1 MKKRKPVLSLR
12 ALMTATLIIAMLA
25 ISGGVVNA
33 SANHSSPSDTITV
46 EAERGT
52 ITLESHRVAGRL
64 YANATP
70 VEYTD
75 SFRTEITSD
84 SIALMIYDSLYQH
97 SVTTPDND
105 DYTLTVDPPFVS
117 GDGTDFYKTQAD
129 LRQSFIL
136 GNIAFMYDH
145 PEAFWVDLCGYT
157 LTASSSDGVCAVT
170 SITVQKAEYYTG
182 AFSQRATVAQGINT
196 AVSAIAE
203 GSTRYDTLK
212 NIHDYICA
220 KAEYDYDEAK
230 NGNTPEAH
238 TAAPLFNG
246 TEKFVCEGYAKS
258 FKVLCD
264 RFDIPC
270 VLVCGEGKTDTGS
283 EGHMWN
289 YVKMDDGKWYAVDVT
304 WDDQSSGTIHNYFLK
319 GSNTVNSDHTPG
331 KPGVINSD
339 GTQGSVDIFYPGLS
353 ETDYDPSQATT
364 TTSADG
370 TTTTSA
376 DGTTTTSA
384 DGTTTTSAD
393 GTTTTSAD
401 GTTTTSADGTTT
413 TSAEETTTTSADV
426 TTTTTTQ
433 VNRIAI
439 KLDNPDN
446 GFVKSAEIPETAK
459 AKAGNDDVE
468 LSKIKIIVSK
478 LDNTKKKTMSDG
490 IRKINSGFDPDNS
503 ILEVYDIELVDD
515 RGNTVT
521 ITEGKVTLCLTFSG
535 TQTKKYTNYVYS
547 LYHQKAE
554 GGVERVKGITVN
566 AQGVWFDGDKFSP
579 FGLVSV
585 EKSGGEEPSPGTG
598 ETILMTVV
606 ALILLALAAC
616 AIAFVVI
623 RNMKSSGADSAEDN
637 GSEESGAEE
646 NKPGKE

>member
-70 VEYTD
+70 VEYSD

-157 LTASSSDGVCAVT
+157 LTASFSDGVRAVT

-182 AFSQRATVAQGINT
+182 AFNQRATVSNGVNT

-203 GSTRYDTLK
+203 GSTRYETLK
-212 NIHDYICA
+212 NIHNYVCSNS
-220 KAEYDYDEAK
+220 EYDDDEAT
-230 NGNTPEAH
+230 NGNNPEAH

-246 TEKFVCEGYAKS
+246 TKSYVCEGYAKA

-264 RFDIPC
+264 RFHIPC
-270 VLVCGEGKTDTGS
+270 VLVCGTGTTGGKS

-304 WDDQSSGTIHNYFLK
+304 WDDQPSKTIYSYFLK
-319 GSNTVNSDHTPG
+319 GSSTFSGDHTPD
-331 KPGVINSD
+331 KPSVINSD
-339 GTQGSVDIFYPGLS
+339 ETQSSVDIFYPGLS

-364 TTSADG
+364 TT
-370 TTTTSA
+370 
-376 DGTTTTSA
+376 
-384 DGTTTTSAD
+384 
-393 GTTTTSAD
+393 
-401 GTTTTSADGTTT
+401 
-413 TSAEETTTTSADV
+413 
-426 TTTTTTQ
+426 TQ
-433 VNRIAI
+433 AIQAAAMTAPVMQHLFRKLPASYLVIA
-439 KLDNPDN
+439 P
-446 GFVKSAEIPETAK
+446 EIPLTTKRDDICGKLHHK
-459 AKAGNDDVE
+459 AWLTDLLV
-468 LSKIKIIVSK
+468 
-478 LDNTKKKTMSDG
+478 
-490 IRKINSGFDPDNS
+490 GFDFK
-503 ILEVYDIELVDD
+503 
-515 RGNTVT
+515 
-521 ITEGKVTLCLTFSG
+521 IT
-535 TQTKKYTNYVYS
+535 
-547 LYHQKAE
+547 
-554 GGVERVKGITVN
+554 
-566 AQGVWFDGDKFSP
+566 
-579 FGLVSV
+579 
-585 EKSGGEEPSPGTG
+585 
-598 ETILMTVV
+598 
-606 ALILLALAAC
+606 
-616 AIAFVVI
+616 
-623 RNMKSSGADSAEDN
+623 
-637 GSEESGAEE
+637 
-646 NKPGKE
+646 